1 MNLGRKFRRG
11 FMGEGM
17 LGAINEAHSSA
28 GWQLR
33 ILGFAIFI
41 AVVAAGAFLP
51 LWLVFLVAAVLTGL
65 LTSLSSQYR
74 WRYRQHFEVKG
85 AEDWALFQVPPK
97 SFWGWVWL
105 NFARSFRVG
114 FSLCFS
120 ALIGR
125 LARYGFEG
133 LPQ

>member
-1 MNLGRKFRRG
+1 
-11 FMGEGM
+11 MGEGM
-17 LGAINEAHSSA
+17 LGDFNEAHSSE

-51 LWLVFLVAAVLTGL
+51 LWLVFLVVAVLTGL
-65 LTSLSSQYR
+65 LTSLSSHYR
-74 WRYRQHFEVKG
+74 WRYRQHFAVKG

-97 SFWGWVWL
+97 SFWGWVLL
-105 NFARSFRVG
+105 NFARSFRFG

-125 LARYGFEG
+125 FARYGLEG